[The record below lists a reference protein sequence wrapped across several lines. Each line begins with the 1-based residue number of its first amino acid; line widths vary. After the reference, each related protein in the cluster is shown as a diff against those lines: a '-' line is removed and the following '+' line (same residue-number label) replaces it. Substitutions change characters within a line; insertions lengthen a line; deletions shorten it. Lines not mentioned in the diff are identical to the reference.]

1 MERRSTETRREQILD
16 AFLATMA
23 EQGYAKATIV
33 RVAERAGLNPGL
45 VHYHFR
51 CKQAILLSLL
61 ERLVDDQARRMQAIA
76 GGEGAPGQKLGDLI
90 EAILGMGDGADP
102 AAVAAWVS
110 ASTEAIRQPE
120 VRAEFGRAIARM
132 QGLVAEM
139 IAEGVRRGDFRVGSL
154 SATACAAALLATIQ
168 GYFTLAATARE
179 AIPKGSAASAV
190 KRMAAGLLGTEA
202 L

>member
-51 CKQAILLSLL
+51 NKQAILLALL

-76 GGEGAPGQKLGDLI
+76 SGEGSPGQKLGYLI

-120 VRAEFGRAIARM
+120 VRAEFGRAIGTLQA
-132 QGLVAEM
+132 LIAELL
-139 IAEGVRRGDFRVGSL
+139 AEGVRRGDFRVGSL
-154 SATACAAALLATIQ
+154 RETACAAALLATIQ

-179 AIPKGSAASAV
+179 AIPKGSAAQAV